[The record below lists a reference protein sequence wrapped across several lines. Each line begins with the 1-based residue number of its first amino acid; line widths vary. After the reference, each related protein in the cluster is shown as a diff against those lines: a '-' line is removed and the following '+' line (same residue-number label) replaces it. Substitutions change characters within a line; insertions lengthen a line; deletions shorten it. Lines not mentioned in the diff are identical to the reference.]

1 MRNNGTVGSSLQAGG
16 LGGAMLMAIKN
27 VIFDMDGVMY
37 VGKTAVAG
45 ATETVSWLRKKGVK
59 IFFLTNNAE
68 KMRAQFTGKLNSLG
82 IVAEDAEVYS
92 SGYGAARYVK
102 EKFPGKRVFAFSS
115 GTKAEMQKQGIEV
128 DLSENAEVVVAGLD
142 LQINYEKLVSSFR
155 AIMRG
160 AEFIATNEDMA
171 FPVEDG
177 LKPGAGLIV
186 AGLAASTG
194 RKPLNLGKPEPY
206 LLDIILK
213 EHGLSKEE
221 TLMVGDR
228 LETDILMA
236 KREGVKSMLVLSGVS
251 CEKDAKDKGLVPD
264 YIVESVAAIPKMG
277 II

>member
-1 MRNNGTVGSSLQAGG
+1 
-16 LGGAMLMAIKN
+16 MAIKN

-37 VGKTAVAG
+37 VGRTAVPG
-45 ATETVSWLRKKGVK
+45 AAETVAYLRGKGVNV
-59 IFFLTNNAE
+59 FFLTNNAE
-68 KMRAQFTGKLNSLG
+68 KMREEFTQKLNSFG
-82 IVAEDAEVYS
+82 IEAKDGEVYS

-102 EKFPGKRVFAFSS
+102 ETYPGKTVFAFSN
-115 GTKAEMQKQGIEV
+115 GTKAEMQRQGIEL
-128 DLSENAEVVVAGLD
+128 DLSGKAQVVVAGLD
-142 LQINYEKLVSSFR
+142 LQINYEKLVAAFR
-155 AIMRG
+155 AIMGG

-194 RKPLNLGKPEPY
+194 RKPVNVGKPEPY

-251 CEKDAKDKGLVPD
+251 CEKDAKEKGLIPD
-264 YIVESVAAIPKMG
+264 YIVESVAEIPKMG

>member
-1 MRNNGTVGSSLQAGG
+1 
-16 LGGAMLMAIKN
+16 MAIRN

-37 VGKTAVAG
+37 VGRTAVPG
-45 ATETVSWLRKKGVK
+45 AAETVAYLRENGVK
-59 IFFLTNNAE
+59 VFFLTNNAE
-68 KMRAQFTGKLNSLG
+68 RMKEEFTQKLNSFG
-82 IVAEDAEVYS
+82 IGAKDEEVYS

-102 EKFPGKRVFAFSS
+102 EKFPGKTVFAFSR
-115 GTKAEMQKQGIEV
+115 GTKAEMQRQGIEL
-128 DLSENAEVVVAGLD
+128 DLSEKAQVVVAGLD
-142 LQINYEKLVSSFR
+142 LQINYEKLVASFR
-155 AIMRG
+155 AIIGG

-194 RKPLNLGKPEPY
+194 RKPINVGKPEPY
-206 LLDIILK
+206 ILDTILR

-221 TLMVGDR
+221 TMMVGDR

-251 CEKDAKDKGLVPD
+251 CEKDATDKGLVPD
-264 YIVESVAAIPKMG
+264 YLVESVAAIPEMG